1 MSVFSWT
8 LDTNCL
14 NPASSVCFAL
24 KWSSGA
30 SSHCPGGWR
39 WLLHRRVKSTIQ
51 VKKLTTFTR
60 EYEDAFF
67 TFVSKWW
74 VKIYLDLPNSSLAIG
89 TTPPK
94 LYLGSFLHSNSSF
107 HPYIHSQTAN
117 RTRSFDGETSRSAS
131 GSCGAIP
138 LPEGGQGVIE
148 QCTKDQNALWTVC
161 NIGCGAT
168 AGHLWSTTRDG
179 NRPYRFFW
187 LLVYFHTSGLIR
199 LPLSKWTW
207 NVS

>member
-1 MSVFSWT
+1 M
-8 LDTNCL
+8 
-14 NPASSVCFAL
+14 
-24 KWSSGA
+24 
-30 SSHCPGGWR
+30 
-39 WLLHRRVKSTIQ
+39 
-51 VKKLTTFTR
+51 
-60 EYEDAFF
+60 
-67 TFVSKWW
+67 
-74 VKIYLDLPNSSLAIG
+74 G

-107 HPYIHSQTAN
+107 HPYIHNQTAN

-168 AGHLWSTTRDG
+168 TGHLWSTTRDG
-179 NRPYRFFW
+179 NRPYRFFLTFSLFSYIW
-187 LLVYFHTSGLIR
+187 LDKIAAFEVNLKCQLRIQISPKNYLIQR
-199 LPLSKWTW
+199 SSQIGFSAQMSAALKSVL
-207 NVS
+207 NAI